1 MLGKPRAWRRP
12 AGAINSM
19 EYINVEN
26 CLFAQLIQLCGVCK
40 LKAECIRI
48 REWRWMLS
56 ILFQWGRY
64 LHAVWLYD
72 DLIVLIISYVSDGWS
87 RQEWIVI
94 AILPVPVERSGS
106 SYDRVPEQWSVMI
119 MQLILLTCLCVCVCV
134 VSRVVYRQ
142 SIEKPCKSDNLVNM
156 CFVYIFFQRYLSIRF
171 QNSNRF
177 TNYEFFIS
185 RCQMDD
191 EQRSTNWTTRHC
203 LRPSWIN
210 LLFVVV
216 VWCCWVYSHGVNGVN
231 MCALWVNMFFFVGRG
246 WARGIFK
253 HMNFCVVVEVIDN
266 RKWALICWYHWIRLR
281 RQQFIIFFFLVF
293 ADIECYGGMA

>member
-1 MLGKPRAWRRP
+1 MRKIFACSLVIWWFNSANHFLCFCWLAEAGVNRDCNFASASGKVRL
-12 AGAINSM
+12 
-19 EYINVEN
+19 E
-26 CLFAQLIQLCGVCK
+26 L
-40 LKAECIRI
+40 
-48 REWRWMLS
+48 
-56 ILFQWGRY
+56 
-64 LHAVWLYD
+64 
-72 DLIVLIISYVSDGWS
+72 
-87 RQEWIVI
+87 
-94 AILPVPVERSGS
+94 RSGT
-106 SYDRVPEQWSVMI
+106 RAMI
-119 MQLILLTCLCVCVCV
+119 SNDHAIDTFDMFVCVCV
-134 VSRVVYRQ
+134 SCRVWSIGSRSKNRANPITSWTCVLCIYFFSDTCRYDSKIQIDLQIMNFSYRAVKWMMSSGAQ
-142 SIEKPCKSDNLVNM
+142 IK
-156 CFVYIFFQRYLSIRF
+156 Q
-171 QNSNRF
+171 
-177 TNYEFFIS
+177 
-185 RCQMDD
+185 
-191 EQRSTNWTTRHC
+191 RHC